1 MWWTVA
7 KYMAVAVASFFLSSI
22 MPAKQRSTSPEAASS
37 EDWDYPQ
44 PKEGTPQCV
53 FFGDCWT
60 DDWFVLAYGNYNY
73 EAIRK

>member
-1 MWWTVA
+1 MWWSVA
-7 KYMAVAVASFFLSSI
+7 KFVAVIVASYFLSAI
-22 MPAKQRSTSPEAASS
+22 NAPKQRSSKPEAASS

-60 DDWFVLAYGNYNY
+60 DDWFVLAYGNYHY
-73 EAIRK
+73 DAIRK

>member
-1 MWWTVA
+1 MKAFT
-7 KYMAVAVASFFLSSI
+7 YIAVAIASFFLSSVLA
-22 MPAKQRSTSPEAASS
+22 PKAKAAKRPEAASAQ
-37 EDWDYPQ
+37 DWDYPQ

-60 DDWFVLAYGNYNY
+60 DDWFVLAYGNYQY

>member
-1 MWWTVA
+1 
-7 KYMAVAVASFFLSSI
+7 MA
-22 MPAKQRSTSPEAASS
+22 PKQRSSKPEAASS

-60 DDWFVLAYGNYNY
+60 DDWFVLAYGNYRY